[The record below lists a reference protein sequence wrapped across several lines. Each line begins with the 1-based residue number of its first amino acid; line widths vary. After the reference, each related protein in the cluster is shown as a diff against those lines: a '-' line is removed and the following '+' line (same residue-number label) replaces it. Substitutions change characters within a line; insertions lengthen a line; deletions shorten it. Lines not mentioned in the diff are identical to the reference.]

1 MANGFR
7 RIPCGVPYPNAK
19 LGRCMARLYR
29 AVFYV
34 MADFNGAVPHAV
46 ANRNCALL
54 DLIDGTAVLGRFRRT
69 GQRCHAQ
76 QSPCKNSPP
85 AFSATESAEER
96 NRCSDETLHGDQLLR
111 SAFFRFGQFSRWHS
125 PYMMRLC
132 STRR

>member
-7 RIPCGVPYPNAK
+7 RIPCGVAYPNAK
-19 LGRCMARLYR
+19 LGRGMARLYR
-29 AVFYV
+29 AIFYV
-34 MADFNGAVPHAV
+34 MANFNCAVPHAV
-46 ANRNCALL
+46 ANRNRALL

-85 AFSATESAEER
+85 AFSATEWAER
-96 NRCSDETLHGDQLLR
+96 HNGCSDETLHGDQLLR